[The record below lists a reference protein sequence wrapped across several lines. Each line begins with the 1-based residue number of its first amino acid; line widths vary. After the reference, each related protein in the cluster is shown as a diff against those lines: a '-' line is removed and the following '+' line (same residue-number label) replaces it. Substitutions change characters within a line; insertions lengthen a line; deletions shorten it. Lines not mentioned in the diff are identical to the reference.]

1 MGGVG
6 GWSLLLLE
14 TPGEVRGRDVVE
26 KNAEEMNRRL
36 HQVTTRI
43 TNHSIV
49 VAGEREREGGR
60 ESGRERERA
69 GERLSRGGIWDYDN
83 SMYMYKY
90 TQSVC
95 RPWLAMCQ

>member
-49 VAGEREREGGR
+49 VAGEREGEG
-60 ESGRERERA
+60 EKEREREREIVKS
-69 GERLSRGGIWDYDN
+69 GDMEYDS
-83 SMYMYKY
+83 SMYMYKC

-95 RPWLAMCQ
+95 RPWLAILCQ

>member
-26 KNAEEMNRRL
+26 KNAEEMNRSL

-49 VAGEREREGGR
+49 VAGERERER
-60 ESGRERERA
+60 ERGREREKER
-69 GERLSRGGIWDYDN
+69 EREMKRLSRVGI
-83 SMYMYKY
+83 YM
-90 TQSVC
+90 
-95 RPWLAMCQ
+95 